1 MTFQPLLDRLIV
13 RKLEQYE
20 SDGGVIIPEK
30 VQDKSDRGVVV
41 AVGPGRKS
49 ADGSVIPMTV
59 KVGDR
64 VIFDKVANQ
73 TITLNDK
80 QYLVLYEA
88 EVIGIL

>member
-20 SDGGVIIPEK
+20 SDGGGIIPEK